1 MIAVRIPPL
10 RRHPWPGNVRELE
23 NVIERALVLGREA
36 VIGVAELPEAFRLG
50 QSRAPTGLAARDRVG
65 NPGAVVELVH

>member
-1 MIAVRIPPL
+1 
-10 RRHPWPGNVRELE
+10 
-23 NVIERALVLGREA
+23 VIERALVLGREA